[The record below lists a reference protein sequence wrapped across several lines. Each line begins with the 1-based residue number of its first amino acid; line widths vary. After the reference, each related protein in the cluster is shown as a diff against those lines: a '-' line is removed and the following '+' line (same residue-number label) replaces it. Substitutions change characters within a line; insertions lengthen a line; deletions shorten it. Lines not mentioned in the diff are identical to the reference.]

1 MFKKLLVG
9 FSLFLFSIIALA
21 EPLKYPFK
29 FEDLQKAVGTDGFIE
44 LILPKLKNPPTGQ
57 GEAALTRYEVKEIPN
72 NADFEIV
79 RLYLDSKK
87 PLGFHVNGDAANN
100 MPSVQFYYGYGILN
114 AIRMTYDFS
123 KEDTK
128 DIALEKMEETKRAF
142 IANLEHDG
150 YSHTMFLFGDM
161 MKDNGRVTFSE
172 LNYMR
177 SQVLY
182 ATITNDKAT
191 ELFETFKYISR
202 MEESKNLNHAVY
214 KVFR

>member
-44 LILPKLKNPPTGQ
+44 LILPKLENFPTDG
-57 GEAALTRYEVKEIPN
+57 LTRYEVKEIPEN
-72 NADFEIV
+72 PNFVIV
-79 RLYLDSKK
+79 RLHLDSKR
-87 PLGFHVNGDAANN
+87 PLGFHVKGDSANN
-100 MPSVQFYYGYGILN
+100 IPSVQFYYGYGTLN
-114 AIRMTYDFS
+114 AVRMAYDFS
-123 KEDTK
+123 NETTRT
-128 DIALEKMEETKRAF
+128 IAIDKMDETKRAF

-161 MKDNGRVTFSE
+161 MKDDVRLTFSE
-172 LNYMR
+172 LDYMR

-182 ATITNDKAT
+182 ATITNDKST

-202 MEESKNLNHAVY
+202 MEESKKLNHAVY